1 MRCKTV
7 LNVALM
13 SLAALTLTVSAVA
26 NLRRRVPADEQAEAS
41 RGRPDR
47 LVVYCFHAAVRCPTC
62 LNMEACARKAVEEGF
77 ADWLARGRIE
87 FRSVDVQKRENEH
100 FCDDYQLVGPEVV
113 LVQWRDGRQQRR
125 ENLLDSVALLG
136 EKGRFIRRV
145 QEGILAIAGEAPGS
159 PRGKTGRPPSAR

>member
-7 LNVALM
+7 LKVAL
-13 SLAALTLTVSAVA
+13 LLLVALTLTVSAVA
-26 NLRRRVPADEQAEAS
+26 NLRRSVPADEQAEAN

-62 LNMEACARKAVEEGF
+62 LNMEAFAREAVEEGF

-87 FRSVDVQKRENEH
+87 FRSVDVQKRDNEH

-113 LVQWRDGRQQRR
+113 LVQWRDGRVERR
-125 ENLLDSVALLG
+125 ENLIDSVALLRD
-136 EKGRFIRRV
+136 KGRFIRRV
-145 QEGILAIAGEAPGS
+145 QERVRAIAGDNPL
-159 PRGKTGRPPSAR
+159 R